1 MICGG
6 KINQECVFIF
16 AVLLVVSFLLLSN
29 LGNQYLWD
37 DEAQTALISETILDH
52 GVPLGYDGKNFFSQE
67 LGREYGEGYVWKWH
81 TWLSF
86 YILAAFFKLFG
97 ISTFTARL
105 PFALFG
111 IGTVLLTYFFA
122 LTLWKSRR
130 IAAIATV
137 FLVFSV
143 PYLLLARQCRF
154 YSLAAFFSL
163 LSLYAYLL
171 IIEEKRYASTTFFIS
186 TALLFHTHY
195 FYFGAL
201 ILTCLAHAMVFH
213 KSKVRKLLRL
223 FALLILF
230 NLPWILWFSNIK
242 YGYALTWF
250 NPAKIIYMAGTFAGH
265 IFLYLFPP
273 AVILIT
279 LLAAAVMWFRKK
291 QFKLNKNLETWRN
304 TVLLIFF
311 FISVLVLLI
320 FLAPGPFFRYLT
332 PLIPVAT
339 ILTALILTPLFRTN
353 LLLGVTAAAFIIF
366 QGPILNYI
374 YEITHDYDGPIE
386 GIVKYLNQHGKET
399 DTVAITYGDLPLKF
413 YTKMR
418 VIGGLTGEDLYS
430 AKYSDWVIIRKDVN
444 CPVDFEVKKYLLET
458 VPWSHYQK
466 IEIDYPDILF
476 ENREELSL
484 HKFKTVENE
493 DKIIIY
499 HKRPVPG
506 S

>member
-1 MICGG
+1 MICGE

-230 NLPWILWFSNIK
+230 NLPWILWFSNI
-242 YGYALTWF
+242 
-250 NPAKIIYMAGTFAGH
+250 
-265 IFLYLFPP
+265 
-273 AVILIT
+273 
-279 LLAAAVMWFRKK
+279 
-291 QFKLNKNLETWRN
+291 N
-304 TVLLIFF
+304 TDML
-311 FISVLVLLI
+311 
-320 FLAPGPFFRYLT
+320 
-332 PLIPVAT
+332 
-339 ILTALILTPLFRTN
+339 
-353 LLLGVTAAAFIIF
+353 
-366 QGPILNYI
+366 
-374 YEITHDYDGPIE
+374 
-386 GIVKYLNQHGKET
+386 
-399 DTVAITYGDLPLKF
+399 
-413 YTKMR
+413 
-418 VIGGLTGEDLYS
+418 
-430 AKYSDWVIIRKDVN
+430 
-444 CPVDFEVKKYLLET
+444 
-458 VPWSHYQK
+458 
-466 IEIDYPDILF
+466 
-476 ENREELSL
+476 
-484 HKFKTVENE
+484 
-493 DKIIIY
+493 
-499 HKRPVPG
+499 
-506 S
+506 

>member
-1 MICGG
+1 
-6 KINQECVFIF
+6 
-16 AVLLVVSFLLLSN
+16 
-29 LGNQYLWD
+29 
-37 DEAQTALISETILDH
+37 
-52 GVPLGYDGKNFFSQE
+52 
-67 LGREYGEGYVWKWH
+67 
-81 TWLSF
+81 
-86 YILAAFFKLFG
+86 
-97 ISTFTARL
+97 
-105 PFALFG
+105 
-111 IGTVLLTYFFA
+111 
-122 LTLWKSRR
+122 
-130 IAAIATV
+130 
-137 FLVFSV
+137 
-143 PYLLLARQCRF
+143 
-154 YSLAAFFSL
+154 
-163 LSLYAYLL
+163 
-171 IIEEKRYASTTFFIS
+171 
-186 TALLFHTHY
+186 
-195 FYFGAL
+195 
-201 ILTCLAHAMVFH
+201 
-213 KSKVRKLLRL
+213 
-223 FALLILF
+223 
-230 NLPWILWFSNIK
+230 
-242 YGYALTWF
+242 
-250 NPAKIIYMAGTFAGH
+250 MAGTFAGH

>member
-1 MICGG
+1 MVHVENVN
-6 KINQECVFIF
+6 KEYVFVF

-37 DEAQTALISETILDH
+37 DEAQTALISKTILDH

-67 LGREYGEGYVWKWH
+67 LGREYGQGYIWKWH

-86 YILAAFFKLFG
+86 YVLAAFFKLFG

-111 IGTVLLTYFFA
+111 IGTVLLTYYFA
-122 LTLWKSRR
+122 RTLLKSGRT
-130 IAAIATV
+130 AAIATV
-137 FLVFSV
+137 LLVFSV

-171 IIEEKRYASTTFFIS
+171 IIAEKRYASTTFFIS

-201 ILTCLAHAMVFH
+201 ILTCLAHAWIFH
-213 KSKVRKLLRL
+213 RDKTRTLLRL
-223 FALLILF
+223 TSLLILF
-230 NLPWILWFSNIK
+230 NMPWILWFSNMN
-242 YGYALTWF
+242 YGYALTWL
-250 NPAKIIYMAGTFAGH
+250 NPAKIMYMTGTFTAH
-265 IFLYLFPP
+265 IFQYLFPP
-273 AVILIT
+273 AILLIA
-279 LLAAAVMWFRKK
+279 LLSAAIVWLRAK
-291 QFKLNKNLETWRN
+291 QLNLNKNAETWGN
-304 TVLLIFF
+304 IALLIFF
-311 FISVLVLLI
+311 FVSVLVLLI

-332 PLIPVAT
+332 PLIPVAA
-339 ILTALILTPLFRTN
+339 ILTALILSPLFRTN
-353 LLLGVTAAAFIIF
+353 LLLGVIAAALIIL

-386 GIVKYLNQHGKET
+386 GIVKYLNRHGKDT

-418 VIGGLTGEDLYS
+418 VIGGLTGEDLSS
-430 AKYSDWVIIRKDVN
+430 AKYADWVIIRKDVN

-458 VPWSHYQK
+458 IPWNHYQK
-466 IEIDYPDILF
+466 FRIDYPDILF

-484 HKFKTVENE
+484 HKFITVKNENSV
-493 DKIIIY
+493 IIY